1 MVSDKTRRDAFIEQN
16 LGLVHAC
23 AGRFRGRGI
32 EYDDLYSAGCMGLV
46 KACDNFDESRG
57 VCFSTYAVPVI
68 LGEIKKLFRD
78 SGTVKVSRSLKELGM
93 RVQAA
98 REHHM
103 KVCGTEPTLSQ
114 LAEELNEPTENIT
127 LAIQAAQ
134 PAMSLT
140 PENEEEDRQMDIPVE
155 SPEEALAERISLEEV
170 LHALPEQDRQLI
182 RLRFYGNKTQS
193 ETAKVLHTTQVQIS
207 RRERKI
213 LTFRRL
219 DVILSRLKGKN
230 WAKSQKPD
238 FCEKYEENACFLQKA
253 VLKYITVRRTSD
265 RMKHSRR
272 NVLT

>member
-23 AGRFRGRGI
+23 AGRFRGRGMD
-32 EYDDLYSAGCMGLV
+32 YDDLYSAGCMGLV
-46 KACDNFDESRG
+46 KACDNFDEDRG

-68 LGEIKKLFRD
+68 IGEIKKLFRD
-78 SGTVKVSRSLKELGM
+78 GGTVKVSRSLKELGM
-93 RVQAA
+93 RIQAA

-103 KVCGTEPTLSQ
+103 KICGAEPTLSQ
-114 LAEELNEPTENIT
+114 LAEELDEPVENIT

-140 PENEEEDRQMDIPVE
+140 PENGEDGERQLDIPVE

-170 LHALPEQDRQLI
+170 IRSLPEQDRQLI

-193 ETAKVLHTTQVQIS
+193 ETAKALHTTQVQIS

-213 LTFRRL
+213 LVLLRRRL
-219 DVILSRLKGKN
+219 L
-230 WAKSQKPD
+230 
-238 FCEKYEENACFLQKA
+238 EE
-253 VLKYITVRRTSD
+253 
-265 RMKHSRR
+265 
-272 NVLT
+272 

>member
-1 MVSDKTRRDAFIEQN
+1 MVSDKTRRSAFIEQN
-16 LGLVHAC
+16 LGLVHSC

-46 KACDNFDESRG
+46 KACDNFDTSRG

-78 SGTVKVSRSLKELGM
+78 GGTVKVSRSLKELGM

-103 KVCGTEPTLSQ
+103 KLCGTEPTLSQ
-114 LAEELNEPTENIT
+114 LAEELDEPVENIT

-140 PENEEEDRQMDIPVE
+140 PENTEDGDRQLDIPVD

-170 LHALPEQDRQLI
+170 LRALPEQDQQLI

-207 RRERKI
+207 RRERK
-213 LTFRRL
+213 LLGQLRAFL
-219 DVILSRLKGKN
+219 L
-230 WAKSQKPD
+230 
-238 FCEKYEENACFLQKA
+238 EE
-253 VLKYITVRRTSD
+253 
-265 RMKHSRR
+265 
-272 NVLT
+272 

>member
-1 MVSDKTRRDAFIEQN
+1 MITENTERSAFIEQN
-16 LGLVHAC
+16 LGLVHSC

-46 KACDNFDESRG
+46 KAYDAFDPARG

-78 SGTVKVSRSLKELGM
+78 GGTVKVSRSLKELNL
-93 RVQAA
+93 RVNAA
-98 REHHM
+98 REHHR
-103 KVCGTEPTLSQ
+103 KLFGTEPTLSQ
-114 LAEELNEPTENIT
+114 LAEELGESVENVAM
-127 LAIQAAQ
+127 AIQAAQ

-140 PENEEEDRQMDIPVE
+140 PENTEDGDRQLDIPVD

-207 RRERKI
+207 RRERK
-213 LTFRRL
+213 L
-219 DVILSRLKGKN
+219 LKLMR
-230 WAKSQKPD
+230 AKLL
-238 FCEKYEENACFLQKA
+238 EE
-253 VLKYITVRRTSD
+253 
-265 RMKHSRR
+265 
-272 NVLT
+272 